1 MPIIESIAHLHGPRY
16 FVDYEEP
23 MEVHPPHHPL
33 HTWKDFF
40 IHIATISV
48 GLLIAVGLEQS
59 VEALHHRHQRHQLQ
73 EDLREEAEKNREV
86 IARDLKMR
94 DLEPWFEAAAAGVD
108 KAVPQ
113 QGKVQF
119 TLPKPPCIP
128 GTVGTAA
135 VRYFAPSEA
144 VWTTAKESGLTEL
157 LPVEESRMYA
167 RLGHNYVLLAQVRD
181 DVFKGCSTIAALRHR
196 FAKSADGDNDVWTM
210 TDTHA
215 EELAKAAA
223 ETQVSIQ
230 ALLFRL
236 RWSDV
241 YEDAIT
247 RGEARADIKMM
258 TVNQEQFEDAPGR

>member
-1 MPIIESIAHLHGPRY
+1 
-16 FVDYEEP
+16 

-33 HTWKDFF
+33 HSWKDFF
-40 IHIATISV
+40 IHIATITV

-73 EDLREEAEKNREV
+73 EDLRAEAEQNRLV
-86 IARDLKMR
+86 IARNLKMR
-94 DLEPWFEAAAAGVD
+94 DLEPWFDGAMEAVD

-113 QGKVQF
+113 QGKMRLV
-119 TLPKPPCIP
+119 LSRPPCIP

-144 VWTTAKESGLTEL
+144 VWTTAKESGLVAL

-167 RLGHNYVLLAQVRD
+167 RLGHNYVLLAAVRD
-181 DVFKGCSTIAALRHR
+181 DVFRGCSAIASMRRR
-196 FAKSADGDNDVWTM
+196 FAQKTPDGSDNDVWTLSPAQ
-210 TDTHA
+210 A
-215 EELAKAAA
+215 EELAKTAG

-241 YEDAIT
+241 YEEAI
-247 RGEARADIKMM
+247 ARSENKADIKMM
-258 TVNQEQFEDAPGR
+258 TVNQEQFEDEPGR